1 MSVSVNAAYYENL
14 LHALSHEHT
23 KNNFDRHALILEKW
37 CRTFADG

>member
-1 MSVSVNAAYYENL
+1 MSVNAKYYENL

-23 KNNFDRHALILEKW
+23 QNNFDRHALVIEKW